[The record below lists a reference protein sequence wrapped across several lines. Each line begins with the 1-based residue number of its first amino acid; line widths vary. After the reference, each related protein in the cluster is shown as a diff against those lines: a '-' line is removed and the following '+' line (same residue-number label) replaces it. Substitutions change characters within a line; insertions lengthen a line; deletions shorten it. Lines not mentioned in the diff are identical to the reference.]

1 MGRDGFGTILRSRDQ
16 SDVEDCELAKRN
28 KADGRVWPQAGTGFA
43 REKGIRD
50 GPYSV
55 VIKIA

>member
-1 MGRDGFGTILRSRDQ
+1 MGRDGFGTILKSRDQ
-16 SDVEDCELAKRN
+16 SNVEDCELVKRS
-28 KADGRVWPQAGTGFA
+28 KEGGRVRPQAGTGVA
-43 REKGIRD
+43 REKCIRD